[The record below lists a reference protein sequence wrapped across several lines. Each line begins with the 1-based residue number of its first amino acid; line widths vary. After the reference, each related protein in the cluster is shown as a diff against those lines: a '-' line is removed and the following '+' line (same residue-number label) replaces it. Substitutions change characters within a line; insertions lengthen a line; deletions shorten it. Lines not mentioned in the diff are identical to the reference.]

1 MTYKSWRIRG
11 PSISSCNCAW
21 GCPCQFNALPTYGDC
36 RAVVAMHV
44 EEGYFEQTDLSGL
57 RFAALVAWPGP
68 IHHGDGEVL
77 PIVDEAADEAQREA
91 LLTILSGGETE
102 PGATIFNV
110 FAATFSKIHE
120 PQFRPIEFEWD
131 QERRTGR
138 IAVEGL
144 VESIVEPIRNPV
156 TGDEHRARVILP
168 GGFEYRE
175 AEYAS
180 GSTRADGPIALNVDG
195 RHAHLARLDLST
207 HGAA

>member
-1 MTYKSWRIRG
+1 
-11 PSISSCNCAW
+11 
-21 GCPCQFNALPTYGDC
+21 
-36 RAVVAMHV
+36 MHV
-44 EEGYFEQTDLSGL
+44 DEGNFEDTDLSGL
-57 RFAALVAWPGP
+57 RFATLVAWPGP
-68 IHHGDGEVL
+68 IHHGNGEVL
-77 PIVDEAADEAQREA
+77 PIIDEAADEAQREA

-110 FAATFSKIHE
+110 FAATFAKVHE
-120 PQFRPIEFEWD
+120 PQFRPIEFDWD

-138 IAVEGL
+138 VAVAGL
-144 VESIVEPIRNPV
+144 VESVIEPIRNPI
-156 TGDEHRARVILP
+156 TGEEHRARVVLP

-180 GSTRADGPIALNVDG
+180 GNARADGSISLDFEG